1 MLMNSVDETILNCS
15 RLGLDEKRRQ
25 RSWVLA
31 VVLLWALVGMANSH
45 AQPKLGLGALVQ
57 GTLDQ
62 HPAMRVQQS
71 QAVSAAADVDAAKWS
86 YWPTPSLSLES
97 ASAQNTDTSYAG
109 DAVVGVFRLQQPL
122 WTGGRLG
129 ANLDKSEARVRLA
142 DASLNDTKHVYAAR
156 VIQAWGDLVVAQRKL
171 EAYNNSRDTHVR
183 LLAMVERRQTE
194 GVSAASDVLL
204 ANSRIGV
211 LNAEI
216 DLLEA
221 QQKTALD
228 KLSSLSGRRLALASL
243 DMGVNLPLFLGQDL
257 LGLVAEALLLSPSV
271 QVAGHAADAAMADIR
286 LARSSLMPEMY
297 LRYEHQQG
305 NHANAGA
312 PNTNRVFV
320 GFNSALGAGLSSF
333 SGIARAV
340 AQHEAARQDIDVK
353 KQSVQEQV
361 ESDWALWQAAN
372 QRLSNLQQANQ
383 ASIDIVESYERQFLA
398 GRKQWL
404 DLMNAAREQAQ
415 SASQLADATGA
426 LQVSGL
432 RLMMVTR
439 GVEALVSSLTL
450 PDPKRARP

>member
-1 MLMNSVDETILNCS
+1 MNTKNETNLFCS
-15 RLGLDEKRRQ
+15 RLRLGKNRKPRAFVIGWAL
-25 RSWVLA
+25 SLA
-31 VVLLWALVGMANSH
+31 VLGVSNTH
-45 AQPKLGLGALVQ
+45 AQPKLGLAALVQ
-57 GTLDQ
+57 ETLDQ
-62 HPAMRVQQS
+62 HPAIRAQQS
-71 QAVSAAADVDAAKWS
+71 QAASAVADVEAAKWS

-97 ASAQNTDTSYAG
+97 ASAQDTDTSYAG

-129 ANLDKSEARVRLA
+129 ANLDKSEARVLMA
-142 DASLNDTKHVYAAR
+142 DAGLVESKHVFAAR

-171 EAYNNSRDTHVR
+171 QAYTNSRDTHVR
-183 LLAMVERRQTE
+183 LLAMVQRRQTE

-216 DLLEA
+216 DLLQA

-228 KLSSLSGRRLALASL
+228 RLSSLSGRRLSLSSL
-243 DMGVNLPLFLGQDL
+243 DMGVNLPLFQGQDL
-257 LGLVAEALLLSPSV
+257 LSLVAEAQLLSPSV
-271 QVAGHAADAAMADIR
+271 QAATHAADAAMADIR
-286 LARSSLMPEMY
+286 LARSSLLPEMY

-305 NHANAGA
+305 NHATADA

-320 GFNSALGAGLSSF
+320 GFNTVLGAGLSSF
-333 SGIARAV
+333 SGVSRAV
-340 AQHEAARQDIDVK
+340 AQHEAAKQDIDVK

-361 ESDWALWQAAN
+361 ESDWALWQAAQ
-372 QRLSNLQQANQ
+372 QRLRNLQLANQ

-415 SASQLADATGA
+415 SASQLADAVGA

-432 RLMMVTR
+432 RLLMVTR
-439 GVEALVSSLTL
+439 GVEALVSSLAT
-450 PDPKRARP
+450 PEPANARP